1 MIGQIKTATGDI
13 RLALYIVAAMVASG
27 ALILFF
33 GVPRKA
39 LRDAPS
45 TLEKTHD

>member
-1 MIGQIKTATGDI
+1 MIGHIKTATGDI

-33 GVPRKA
+33 GVPRSA
-39 LRDAPS
+39 LRDTTP
-45 TLEKTHD
+45 LLDKHHD